1 MFLWQLP
8 LLWVLK
14 DTYMIRIFIQFFV
27 FLFEYSFNFFSEAST
42 HDVLYYESSQVTFWK
57 SLSLRH
63 KFHNIKKILLF
74 KESSVKCYMDRS
86 LTISVW
92 FIHNNIDIFLSVSVA
107 TPKNLHLLCRQE
119 SNHFYKFISKIHIVA
134 FTTTDQTFMQ
144 VPLKK
149 IAFFTMWVGLQTM
162 WNFYFENT
170 SSIIFW
176 TDIAFLNQ
184 NKADT
189 SVAGLKKLRKIFWFH
204 NYCLSFS
211 LPFIKQA

>member
-8 LLWVLK
+8 LLWVRK
-14 DTYMIRIFIQFFV
+14 DTYMIRIFIQFFF

-92 FIHNNIDIFLSVSVA
+92 FIHNNIDIFLSVSVHMPRRRTYICYA
-107 TPKNLHLLCRQE
+107 AKR
-119 SNHFYKFISKIHIVA
+119 A
-134 FTTTDQTFMQ
+134 
-144 VPLKK
+144 
-149 IAFFTMWVGLQTM
+149 
-162 WNFYFENT
+162 
-170 SSIIFW
+170 IIF
-176 TDIAFLNQ
+176 TNLFRKYI
-184 NKADT
+184 
-189 SVAGLKKLRKIFWFH
+189 SLRSQQ
-204 NYCLSFS
+204 L
-211 LPFIKQA
+211 IKPLCKCH